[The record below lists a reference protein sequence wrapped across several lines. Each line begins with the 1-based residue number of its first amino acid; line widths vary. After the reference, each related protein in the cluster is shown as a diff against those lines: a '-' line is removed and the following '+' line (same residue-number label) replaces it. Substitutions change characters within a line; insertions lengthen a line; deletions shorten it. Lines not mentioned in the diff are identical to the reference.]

1 MIAAVSWVNSRCACV
16 SSAMSN
22 INKLS
27 GVQYGHAL
35 QRLITLAIIIVKF
48 VAVPTVRP
56 LHKSILINYLR
67 ILANVTQTASNNL
80 ARNGHCLF
88 EIAL

>member
-1 MIAAVSWVNSRCACV
+1 MVIGSLSITSNVIGNWQLLIAPSL
-16 SSAMSN
+16 
-22 INKLS
+22 LS
-27 GVQYGHAL
+27 
-35 QRLITLAIIIVKF
+35 IIIVKV

-56 LHKSILINYLR
+56 VHKSVLICYLR

>member
-1 MIAAVSWVNSRCACV
+1 MT
-16 SSAMSN
+16 N

-27 GVQYGHAL
+27 GAIAGVEFGHAL
-35 QRLITLAIIIVKF
+35 QRLIMLATLIATDYVTIP
-48 VAVPTVRP
+48 AVRP
-56 LHKSILINYLR
+56 VHKSVLISYLR

-80 ARNGHCLF
+80 AKNGHCLF